1 MIPHGERGNGAGA
14 ARIGIALAGGGPVGA
29 VYEIGA
35 LRALEEAIEGLDLTD
50 AHVYVGVS
58 AGSVIAG
65 ALANRVS
72 VAHLVRSVATQVED
86 DPFLPQVF
94 FVPAYREWLSRALRI
109 PALLGEAAM
118 SFVRRRSVLRALRH
132 FAAAV
137 PVAIF
142 DNEPIRRSIHAAFT
156 RHGRTDDFRKLRHR
170 LIIVATDL
178 GTAEPIRF
186 GDPPWDHVP
195 ISTAIQSSTALPGV
209 YPAVW
214 IDGHQCVDGVLLKTV
229 HASVA
234 FDAGSELVL
243 CVNPIV
249 PVNTAAGTKS
259 GLLPKG
265 VLVRHGLPTLIS
277 QTFRTMIHS
286 RLRAGFSAYETR
298 YANADFLLFE
308 PERDLYEMFFSN
320 IFSLS
325 SRRAVCELAYQATR
339 RDLIRRES
347 ALAPILAKHGL
358 ALREDVLHDAT
369 RTVWTGLDLD
379 DEIATTGTRE
389 FRIPMDTPLARR
401 LDGAL
406 ERVDRLFL

>member
-1 MIPHGERGNGAGA
+1 VAE
-14 ARIGIALAGGGPVGA
+14 A
-29 VYEIGA
+29 V
-35 LRALEEAIEGLDLTD
+35 
-50 AHVYVGVS
+50 
-58 AGSVIAG
+58 
-65 ALANRVS
+65 N
-72 VAHLVRSVATQVED
+72 
-86 DPFLPQVF
+86 
-94 FVPAYREWLSRALRI
+94 
-109 PALLGEAAM
+109 
-118 SFVRRRSVLRALRH
+118 SFMRRRSVLRALRH

-142 DNEPIRRSIHAAFT
+142 DNEPIRRTIHTAFT

-178 GTAEPIRF
+178 GTAESIRF

-195 ISTAIQSSTALPGV
+195 ISTAIQASTALPGV

-214 IDGHQCVDGVLLKTV
+214 IDEHQCVDGVLLKTV

-234 FDAGSELVL
+234 FEAGCELVL

-249 PVNTAAGTKS
+249 PVDTSAGTKS
-259 GLLPKG
+259 GLLPRG

-286 RLRAGFSAYETR
+286 RLQAGFAAYETR
-298 YANADFLLFE
+298 YANAHFLLFE

-325 SRRAVCELAYQATR
+325 SRRAVCQLAYQATR
-339 RDLIRRES
+339 RDLLRR
-347 ALAPILAKHGL
+347 ADGLAPVLAKHGL
-358 ALREDVLHDAT
+358 TLREDVLHDST

-389 FRIPMDTPLARR
+389 FRIPLNTKVARR
-401 LDGAL
+401 LDETL
-406 ERVDRLFL
+406 ERIGRITRPTPAMGPRTPIRPLPRPATTPRAGYRAIPRAGSPGGAAPPSRAHGDPRSSAAAS

>member
-1 MIPHGERGNGAGA
+1 M
-14 ARIGIALAGGGPVGA
+14 GA

-58 AGSVIAG
+58 AGSVIAA
-65 ALANRVS
+65 ALANRMS
-72 VAHLVRSVATQVED
+72 VAHLVRSVATQVQD
-86 DPFLPQVF
+86 DPFLPQVLF
-94 FVPAYREWLSRALRI
+94 MPAYREWISRALQI
-109 PALLGEAAM
+109 PRLVWEAVN
-118 SFVRRRSVLRALRH
+118 SFARRRSVLRALRH
-132 FAAAV
+132 FAGAL
-137 PVAIF
+137 PVAMF
-142 DNEPIRRSIHAAFT
+142 DNEPLRRTIHTAFC
-156 RHGRTDDFRKLRHR
+156 RPGRTDDFRELRHR

-186 GDPPWDHVP
+186 GDAPWGHVP
-195 ISTAIQSSTALPGV
+195 ISTAIQASTALPGV

-234 FDAGSELVL
+234 FDAGSDLVL

-249 PVNTAAGTKS
+249 PVDTSAGTRS
-259 GLLPKG
+259 GLLPEG

-277 QTFRTMIHS
+277 QTFRTLIHS
-286 RLRAGFSAYETR
+286 RLQAGFAAYEAR

-325 SRRAVCELAYQATR
+325 SRRTVCELAYQATR
-339 RDLIRRES
+339 RDLMRRAEG
-347 ALAPILAKHGL
+347 LAPILAKHGL
-358 ALREDVLHDAT
+358 TLRERVLHDST
-369 RTVWTGLDLD
+369 RTVWTGLELDEEIAATGTQEFRVPMNTSVAQRLD
-379 DEIATTGTRE
+379 DALQ
-389 FRIPMDTPLARR
+389 RIEHIV
-401 LDGAL
+401 G
-406 ERVDRLFL
+406 V